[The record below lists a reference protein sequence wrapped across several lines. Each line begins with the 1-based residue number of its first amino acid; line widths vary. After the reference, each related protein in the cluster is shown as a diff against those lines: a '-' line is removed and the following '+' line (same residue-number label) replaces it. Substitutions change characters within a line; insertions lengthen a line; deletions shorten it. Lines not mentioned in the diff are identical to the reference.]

1 MTSLVAIHESAR
13 IESVA
18 WSASR
23 IRPRSVRVRTEN
35 PMFFRQMTNWRP
47 LRHRLCS
54 LLLLLSVCAATVPIP
69 LASPARPAKDT
80 SRPFPCQNRPCGCR
94 SAEQCWKQCCCFTN
108 AQKIAWARANHVTAP
123 DYVYVAAAQESK
135 SPVSRKTCCAPK
147 SKEALC
153 CRSESL
159 VDETVGQG
167 SSKVAQSDAAK
178 PDDRES
184 VDYVIAV
191 MAEQCRGQST
201 FWNSLPW
208 AVIPQVMLTEPCVN
222 VEAVDHAATPALPTI
237 TYQPPA
243 PPPRQPAVLTAI

>member
-1 MTSLVAIHESAR
+1 MHESAR
-13 IESVA
+13 IESPV
-18 WSASR
+18 WRASR
-23 IRPRSVRVRTEN
+23 SRPRSAPVGAEHL
-35 PMFFRQMTNWRP
+35 MFFRQVTDWRP
-47 LRHRLCS
+47 LRHRLFS
-54 LLLLLSVCAATVPIP
+54 LMLLLCVCASVAPIP
-69 LASPARPAKDT
+69 LASPTRPEKDT

-108 AQKIAWARANHVTAP
+108 AQKIAWARANQVAAP
-123 DYVYVAAAQESK
+123 DYVHVAAAQESK
-135 SPVSRKTCCAPK
+135 APVVSRRSCCAIK

-159 VDETVGQG
+159 VDETEGHG
-167 SSKVAQSDAAK
+167 SCKPAQSDADK

-208 AVIPQVMLTEPCVN
+208 AVIPEVTLTEPSVN
-222 VEAVDHAATPALPTI
+222 VEAVDHGAAPALPTI

-243 PPPRQPAVLTAI
+243 PPPRQPAILTAT

>member
-1 MTSLVAIHESAR
+1 MGA
-13 IESVA
+13 
-18 WSASR
+18 
-23 IRPRSVRVRTEN
+23 EN
-35 PMFFRQMTNWRP
+35 PMFFRQVTDWCPVR
-47 LRHRLCS
+47 RRLYS
-54 LLLLLSVCAATVPIP
+54 LMLLLSVCASIAPIP
-69 LASPARPAKDT
+69 LASPTRSEKDT

-108 AQKIAWARANHVTAP
+108 AQKIAWARANQVAAP
-123 DYVYVAAAQESK
+123 DYVHVAAAQESK
-135 SPVSRKTCCAPK
+135 SPVSRKPCCSTR

-159 VDETVGQG
+159 IDESGGHEPSQ
-167 SSKVAQSDAAK
+167 VAQSDADKA
-178 PDDRES
+178 DDDES

-208 AVIPQVMLTEPCVN
+208 AVIPEVTLTEPLVN
-222 VEAVDHAATPALPTI
+222 VEPVDHGAAPALPTI

-243 PPPRQPAVLTAI
+243 PPPRQPAILTAI